1 MLPLIPRSLRAS
13 PKREHTLCPGTAADL
28 VLFLKKAFQYLPIP
42 SPISAAASE
51 IYQFFFFFFA
61 GSCFSFL
68 IYSADVHVCIISF
81 LKHGLFVTLGEL
93 GRGELDAVFISPL

>member
-1 MLPLIPRSLRAS
+1 M
-13 PKREHTLCPGTAADL
+13 CPGTAADL

-51 IYQFFFFFFA
+51 IYQFFFFFFFFA

-68 IYSADVHVCIISF
+68 IYSADVRVCILSF
-81 LKHGLFVTLGEL
+81 LKHGLFVTLAEL